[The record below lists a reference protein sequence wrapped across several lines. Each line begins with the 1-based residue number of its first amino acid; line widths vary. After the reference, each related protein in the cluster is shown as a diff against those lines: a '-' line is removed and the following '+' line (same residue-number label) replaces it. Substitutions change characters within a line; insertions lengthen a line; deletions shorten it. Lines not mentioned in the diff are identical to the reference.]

1 MMVHILNY
9 IVPFIRSKSAVL
21 FVVILGLCAWS
32 WGQSQKISSLKA
44 ENQTQ
49 AQTIKQN
56 EQFIEQLNKS
66 IEQVNNQ
73 LEQEKQAVEMQSK
86 IANELR
92 KQVEVKRESVKVV
105 LQKEPCGVA
114 TLPSS
119 VINELKRV
127 R

>member
-1 MMVHILNY
+1 MMGLILSY
-9 IVPFIRSKSAVL
+9 FVAFIRNKGFF
-21 FVVILGLCAWS
+21 FVIILGLCFGLWF
-32 WGQSQKISSLKA
+32 QSQKLTHLKA
-44 ENQTQ
+44 ENLTQ
-49 AQTIKQN
+49 AQTIERLN
-56 EQFIEQLNKS
+56 NAVEQMS
-66 IEQVNNQ
+66 NQ